1 MRSLFRKTH
10 TEENTGASK
19 DNGVVEK
26 TISRKRLP
34 EPVYYV
40 ESPDDRT
47 VLVAMDVIV
56 EHQKSTKHDKTI
68 ITWYDTTHERVMEAS
83 ETTWKDGCFS
93 FKRGDCPGDWVYHFI
108 PMNLEIYYEKVK
120 HRLLAGSDFTSK
132 EDLIKAFLETLEDE
146 V

>member
-1 MRSLFRKTH
+1 MGLLFRKKPA
-10 TEENTGASK
+10 EESTGADK
-19 DNGVVEK
+19 GNGGIEK
-26 TISRKRLP
+26 TISRKKLP

-40 ESPDDRT
+40 ESADDRT

-56 EHQKSTKHDKTI
+56 EHQKSTKHDKTT
-68 ITWYDTTHERVMEAS
+68 ITWYDTSHERVMEAS
-83 ETTWKDGCFS
+83 ETTWENGCFS

-120 HRLLAGSDFTSK
+120 QRLFAGSDFTNN

>member
-1 MRSLFRKTH
+1 MGSLFKKKH
-10 TEENTGASK
+10 AEN
-19 DNGVVEK
+19 EK
-26 TISRKRLP
+26 TRSRKRLP

-40 ESPDDRT
+40 ESPDDET

-56 EHQKSTKHDKTI
+56 EHRKSTKQDKTI

-93 FKRGDCPGDWVYHFI
+93 FKRSDSPVEWVYHFT
-108 PMNLEIYYEKVK
+108 PMNLEIYYERVK
-120 HRLLAGSDFTSK
+120 HRLADGSDFTNN
-132 EDLIKAFLETLEDE
+132 EDLMKAFLETLEDE